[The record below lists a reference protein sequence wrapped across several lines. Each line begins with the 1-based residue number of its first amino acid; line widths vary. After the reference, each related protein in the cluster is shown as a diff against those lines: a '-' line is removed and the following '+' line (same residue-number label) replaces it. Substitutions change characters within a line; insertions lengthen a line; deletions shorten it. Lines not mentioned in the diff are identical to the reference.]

1 MGKIVGRRS
10 VGRLIGVLLYSSIF
24 VFAGLVGCENK
35 EPVVESKVKKDTL
48 KTNQNIRFGFDLDQ
62 YDVYHDTVQNGWT
75 WGNLLLPYKVDQY
88 TINVTAEAAK
98 DSTIGLKYVLAG
110 KPFTILTEKG
120 DTTRKVQHLVY
131 EPDVFSYITFDFTGD
146 SVQIIKSEK
155 PVTIERKMVS
165 GVIHPNSSLS
175 VELGKSFDNY
185 AMSAAIV
192 DAIEGVYAWSIDF
205 FKLQAGDR
213 FVVFYDEKSVDGKA
227 YAVEQISHAWFEHR
241 DDGMFA
247 FHFVDSTG
255 EVSGFYDQKGREMKR
270 PFLMSPVKFARI
282 SSSFNMNRFHPI
294 YKTRRPHLGTD
305 YAAPTGTPIL
315 ATADGTVT
323 KASRSRGNGIYVKL
337 RHNSTYD
344 TQYLHMSK
352 IADGIRPGV
361 RVKQGQV
368 IGYVGSTGAAT
379 GPHVCY
385 RFWKNGKQINH
396 RSEKFPKS
404 EPMKEEVLPEYKKYI
419 APLKDNLD
427 KEIKKLQDYTPQ
439 EDEDEQV
446 S

>member
-1 MGKIVGRRS
+1 LL
-10 VGRLIGVLLYSSIF
+10 LIITSCGETKTVEKPELKPDTI
-24 VFAGLVGCENK
+24 A
-35 EPVVESKVKKDTL
+35 VVE
-48 KTNQNIRFGFDLDQ
+48 NERFGFDLDE
-62 YDVYHDTVQNGWT
+62 YDVYLDTVRNGWT
-75 WGNLLLPYKVDQY
+75 WGNILLPYKVDQY
-88 TINVTAEAAK
+88 TINTTALAAK
-98 DSTIGLKYVLAG
+98 DSTIGLKYILAG
-110 KPFTILTEKG
+110 KPFTILTKKG
-120 DTTRKVQHLVY
+120 DTSRAVQHMIY
-131 EPDVFSYITFDFTGD
+131 EPDVFSYITFDFTQD
-146 SVQIIKSEK
+146 SVEIEK
-155 PVTIERKMVS
+155 KERPTSIDRKMVS
-165 GVIHPNSSLS
+165 GVIHPNSNLS
-175 VELGKSFDNY
+175 VELGKSFDSY
-185 AMSAAIV
+185 MMSAAVV
-192 DAIEGVYAWSIDF
+192 DAIEGVYAWSVDF

-213 FVVFYDEKSVDGKA
+213 FVVYYDEKSVEGKP

-247 FHFVDSTG
+247 FHFTDSAG
-255 EVSGFYDQKGREMKR
+255 EVSGFYDHKGREMKR

-294 YKTRRPHLGTD
+294 YKTRKPHLGTD

-315 ATADGTVT
+315 ATADGTVSR
-323 KASRSRGNGIYVKL
+323 ASRSRGNGIYVKL
-337 RHNSTYD
+337 KHNKVYD

-385 RFWKNGKQINH
+385 RFWKNGRQINH

-404 EPMKEEVLPEYKKYI
+404 EPMKEEVLPEYMKYI
-419 APLKDNLD
+419 EPLKKQLD
-427 KEIKKLQDYTPQ
+427 DEIKTLKDYTP
-439 EDEDEQV
+439 DENEN

>member
-10 VGRLIGVLLYSSIF
+10 VGRINCLALYLIIVLA
-24 VFAGLVGCENK
+24 AGLTGCGEKKSTPKK
-35 EPVVESKVKKDTL
+35 ELQPDT
-48 KTNQNIRFGFDLDQ
+48 TAVNQNQKFGFDLKK
-62 YDVYHDTVQNGWT
+62 YDVYHDTVMNGWT
-75 WGNLLLPYKVDQY
+75 WSNLLLPYNIDQY
-88 TINVTAEAAK
+88 TINITAEAAK

-110 KPFTILTEKG
+110 KPFTVLTEKG
-120 DTTRKVQHLVY
+120 DTSRTVQHLVY

-146 SVQIIKSEK
+146 SVSIEK
-155 PVTIERKMVS
+155 KERPTSITRKMVS
-165 GVIHPNSSLS
+165 GVIHPNSNLS
-175 VELGKSFDNY
+175 AELGNSFDSY

-213 FVVFYDEKSVDGKA
+213 FVVYYDEKSVDGKP
-227 YAVEQISHAWFEHR
+227 YAVEQISHSWFEHR

-255 EVSGFYDQKGREMKR
+255 EVSGYYDHKGREMKR

-315 ATADGTVT
+315 ATADGTVSR
-323 KASRSRGNGIYVKL
+323 ASRSRGNGIYVKI

-361 RVKQGQV
+361 RVKQGDV
-368 IGYVGSTGAAT
+368 IGFVGSTGAAT

-385 RFWKNGKQINH
+385 RFWKNGRQINH
-396 RSEKFPKS
+396 RAEKFPKS
-404 EPMKEEVLPEYKKYI
+404 EPMKEEVLPEYLEYI
-419 APLKDNLD
+419 KPLKEKLD
-427 KEIKKLQDYTPQ
+427 QEIKKLKDYTPS
-439 EDEDEQV
+439 EDAGA
-446 S
+446 